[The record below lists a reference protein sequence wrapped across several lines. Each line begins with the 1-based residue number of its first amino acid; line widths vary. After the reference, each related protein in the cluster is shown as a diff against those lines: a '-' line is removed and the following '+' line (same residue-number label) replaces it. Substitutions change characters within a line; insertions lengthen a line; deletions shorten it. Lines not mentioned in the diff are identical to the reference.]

1 MDRLFRIGALTFAAG
16 LLGLAAVS
24 QGMAQ
29 GAPQNVPKGDAVN
42 GRKLYLDDGCYQ
54 CHGRV
59 GQGGSMNGPA
69 PILAQTR
76 MPYAAFSR
84 QLRKPINDMP
94 PYPEDFV
101 SDKEVADIYA
111 FLQALPG
118 RRPVKDIPLLNN

>member
-1 MDRLFRIGALTFAAG
+1 MSSPSRDRGTAMDRFFRIGALTFAAG

-69 PILAQTR
+69 PIQAQTR
-76 MPYAAFSR
+76 MPYAAFSSDFLA
-84 QLRKPINDMP
+84 LRSCCRPRTR
-94 PYPEDFV
+94 
-101 SDKEVADIYA
+101 
-111 FLQALPG
+111 LPG
-118 RRPVKDIPLLNN
+118 VFGPGY